1 MSWGVIWAMG
11 TSPQRWLMSLMRKR
25 FRSSV
30 LGDQVVTLRYA
41 SMTLA
46 NVVARFLRTV
56 SRRSSVPDSKESL
69 IFFARASAS
78 LRLLVFK
85 LRSRCLPVVSR

>member
-11 TSPQRWLMSLMRKR
+11 TSPQRWLMSLMRNR

-41 SMTLA
+41 SMTLV

-69 IFFARASAS
+69 IFFARARAS
-78 LRLLVFK
+78 FRRPLLTRV
-85 LRSRCLPVVSR
+85 